1 MPPKR
6 KISNAKVL
14 REHGAETQL
23 QPLIQNYFRSI
34 LRQRSAEP
42 ELESYRSRSYSNL
55 TMNQNHQLNPTEFS
69 RPRLISPPPQTK
81 KQTKLR
87 TKSAKKIRYD
97 TSSSESDND
106 DDNETDKSSYDS
118 SDSTSKLSIN
128 AKHKLIEPSSKRP
141 FILQSN
147 IYYRSGC
154 PFLYR
159 RYDRLSPPQ
168 LRFKQTR
175 PSTNR
180 PFLHQR
186 YSPRRT
192 TRI

>member
-23 QPLIQNYFRSI
+23 QPFIQNSFRSI

-55 TMNQNHQLNPTEFS
+55 TMDQNHQLNPTEFS

-87 TKSAKKIRYD
+87 TKSAKKVDMIQTVVNPITMIIMKLTNQVMTLPIRP
-97 TSSSESDND
+97 
-106 DDNETDKSSYDS
+106 
-118 SDSTSKLSIN
+118 
-128 AKHKLIEPSSKRP
+128 PS
-141 FILQSN
+141 
-147 IYYRSGC
+147 
-154 PFLYR
+154 
-159 RYDRLSPPQ
+159 
-168 LRFKQTR
+168 
-175 PSTNR
+175 
-180 PFLHQR
+180 
-186 YSPRRT
+186 
-192 TRI
+192 